1 MQGVVCLGLLFRG
14 AQCAHPFCERKCANA
29 AVGLKHLA
37 ALKTVKYRCVLDVII
52 DYCDVEIIIERCNAM
67 DEFSRGCLGL
77 VITLVGSRE
86 RF

>member
-37 ALKTVKYRCVLDVII
+37 ALKTVEYHVFLMLLSIT
-52 DYCDVEIIIERCNAM
+52 AM
-67 DEFSRGCLGL
+67 LKLLLRGA
-77 VITLVGSRE
+77 TRWMS
-86 RF
+86 FQ